1 MPKKRPKKLPK
12 KPKAKVYIDGANMFY
27 AQKKLGWMFDW
38 KKVYQHLKK
47 EYEIEEI
54 RFYFAS
60 KKRDRKTKKFLL
72 ALKKLGFT
80 PVTKALKRIQVEN
93 DKWAYKAN
101 FDVEMTAD
109 ILLDEE
115 EYDVFILFSGDSDF
129 EYLVKIL
136 KKLGK
141 RVFIYASRKTLS
153 WELKLVATRYF
164 FLEDIKRKIYRKK
177 WGLDK

>member
-1 MPKKRPKKLPK
+1 
-12 KPKAKVYIDGANMFY
+12 MFY
-27 AQKKLGWMFDW
+27 TQKKLGWMFDW
-38 KKVYQHLKK
+38 EKVYQYLKK
-47 EYEIEEI
+47 EHEIKEI
-54 RFYFAS
+54 RFYLAS
-60 KKRDRKTKKFLL
+60 KRRDRKTKKFLL
-72 ALKKLGFT
+72 VLRQLGFT
-80 PVTKALKRIQVEN
+80 PVTKTLKRIQLE
-93 DKWAYKAN
+93 DGQWTYKAN

-109 ILLDEE
+109 LLLDKE

-136 KKLGK
+136 RKLGK